1 MADIYLGSEVWG
13 FRSGSIV
20 ADYNVLFATEDAG
33 QPVVVNMTDAT
44 EAFTTA
50 LAAEAANLG
59 ITIDDSTITVSG
71 KNKNK
76 YIALASLGTFRFA
89 RRHNGMLH
97 VTSF

>member
-1 MADIYLGSEVWG
+1 MSLQLDTVYQASTLADIYLGSEVWG

-33 QPVVVNMTDAT
+33 QPVLVNMTDAT

-71 KNKNK
+71 KNKTNALP
-76 YIALASLGTFRFA
+76 IASMCCL
-89 RRHNGMLH
+89 
-97 VTSF
+97 